1 MWWIQKNK
9 KPEHGVQ
16 YNRSKVIKINM
27 IITMMI
33 FILMYFM
40 YISSLCQHCYA
51 MHKQLSADVQPLPQ
65 TMGQQ

>member
-16 YNRSKVIKINM
+16 YNRSKVIEINM

-40 YISSLCQHCYA
+40 YISSLCQHCCA

>member
-9 KPEHGVQ
+9 KPEQGVQ

-40 YISSLCQHCYA
+40 HISSPCQHRCT